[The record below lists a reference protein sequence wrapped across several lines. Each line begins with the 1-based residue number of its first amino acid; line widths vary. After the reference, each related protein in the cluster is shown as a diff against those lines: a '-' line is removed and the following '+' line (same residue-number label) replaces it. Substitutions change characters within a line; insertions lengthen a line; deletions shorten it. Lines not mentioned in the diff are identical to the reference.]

1 MIVKKFLKIPLAG
14 FSFILFLIAFI
25 LFLYFF
31 TSVPEQQ
38 LNDWL
43 GYYLSRSIG
52 YKVTIESIN
61 RDIWRGLN
69 LKGIKIYYE
78 SDAKLLPVG
87 SIGSITATYSIRD
100 IIFYNIHLESLRI
113 DDLDLTLLPQ
123 QKLIAASP
131 AKPETKGGKPPN
143 IAGIAVDKFELN
155 RGRLSMPLGSQ
166 EVEFEI
172 PKLAGS
178 FRNLGEMAT
187 LKIDTLS
194 IMCPQKDLEIKNLAV
209 TLSLADSAWLV
220 ENLTLQ
226 TGRSNIALLGKFGK
240 LKSPDLNMTFKF
252 DPLDLRDVGK
262 AAGID
267 LQGRFTAVGNV
278 EGGLNRLTGELRGDG
293 DLFGYEIRGFLT
305 NYNLAKSN
313 LGIADFSGTIFKS
326 PITGSGN
333 LNLAATPPEFA
344 FTGNIKELNLENIGV
359 GIYSAFTGHID
370 LQGTGLAENNMK
382 MDISCQLTQADI
394 DVYHFDRAQGTIDFD
409 INRLHFAPG
418 FQAEYKH
425 AIMTIGGDLEYTG
438 DIDIRG
444 TAHFGD
450 LSDFKNQ
457 TFISD
462 LDGTGEARFAVTG
475 RTEDFD
481 FTASF
486 DSDSCRFFGLV
497 VDTLSLDANLKS
509 VISHKV
515 GTVVGTWKGG
525 NVYSVPVDSGY
536 YSVVISGEKYF
547 VDRLFWENAD
557 GSMSLAGSY
566 DNGTIPPSLVVD
578 SLRAVVLN
586 DSIYNIEPL
595 AIDLY
600 DKEIEFDSFEL
611 HSGPGSLGLSG
622 TITYD
627 GQMDLAVNADGIEIE
642 PIMKYFVADRLIR
655 GVFSGNLLVRGD
667 LNSPAFSAEISLVN
681 MIVDDISLG
690 RIDIRADYAESM
702 LYLNPAELEGDGSLY
717 TLTGSFPINLSM
729 TSDQPR
735 FPQEQIDAHLI
746 ATGNSVVLMPV
757 FVSSVEDFEGGF
769 SADVSFSGTYD
780 NPLVDG
786 VFGITDGRIKLLELI
801 NPISEINAT
810 GRMKNDFVY
819 IDQLTGYIV
828 AVKNGKTKE
837 PAGKVRNSSRSGDKA
852 QRGLIS
858 GSGSIELIELG
869 LFKYD
874 LAFSGTDCDF
884 STDAYDIQGTADFHL
899 TVTGSNPPV
908 VGGTVQIKRLDMK
921 EPFES
926 FSTGAAEDA
935 EVLEDSTM
943 WGIKLDISATN
954 NIWIK
959 NPEANMELGG
969 DILVSEERGIFST
982 LGQLDVIRGDFY
994 LFNLKF
1000 AINKGVMTFSDI
1012 SNIDP
1017 DLNFEV
1023 STRIME
1029 SSLGPDNKPVSNY
1042 SNFDLLITGTL
1053 TNPQIKTAEGSGYS
1067 DQDILKILF
1076 ESQLGGGLATTDARG
1091 NFAQRIIDNAR
1102 DYLLINNPFER
1113 TGIIDEFDYNP
1124 HAQDQNGNASISIA
1138 KYISPK
1144 LFLRYSQPLSFGAT
1158 GQTIGFEYIFNDN
1171 LSFEGQQGTNK
1182 DEGVSFDIK
1191 FRYEY

>member
-1 MIVKKFLKIPLAG
+1 MKKFLKIPLAG
-14 FSFILFLIAFI
+14 FSFILFLIAFV

-69 LKGIKIYYE
+69 LRGIKIFYE

-100 IIFYNIHLESLRI
+100 IIFYDIHLRSLQI
-113 DDLDLTLLPQ
+113 NDLDLTMQPK
-123 QKLIAASP
+123 QKLIAAS
-131 AKPETKGGKPPN
+131 ASKPESKSSKPPG

-155 RGRLSMPLGSQ
+155 RARLSIPLGSQ

-178 FRNLGEMAT
+178 FRNLAEMAT

-194 IMCPQKDLEIKNLAV
+194 ILCPQKDLEIKNFEA

-220 ENLTLQ
+220 ENLKLQ

-252 DPLDLRDVGK
+252 DPLDLGEVGK
-262 AAGID
+262 VAGAD
-267 LQGRFTAVGNV
+267 LQGKFTAVGNV
-278 EGGLNRLTGELRGDG
+278 DGGLNKLTGELRGDG
-293 DLFGYEIRGFLT
+293 DLFGYEIRDFLT
-305 NYNLAKSN
+305 NYSLAKSN

-333 LNLAATPPEFA
+333 LNLAATPPEFT

-359 GIYSAFTGHID
+359 GIYSAFSGRID
-370 LQGTGLAENNMK
+370 LQGAGLAENNMK
-382 MDISCQLTQADI
+382 MKISCQLTQADI

-409 INRLHFAPG
+409 INRLHFTPG
-418 FQAEYKH
+418 FQADYKH
-425 AIMTIGGDLEYTG
+425 AIITIGGDLEYAG
-438 DIDIRG
+438 DIEIQG
-444 TAHFGD
+444 AAHFGD

-481 FTASF
+481 FTGSF
-486 DSDSCRFFGLV
+486 DSDSCRFFGLTA
-497 VDTLSLDANLKS
+497 DTLSLDVNLKS

-515 GTVVGTWKGG
+515 GTVVGSWKGG

-595 AIDLY
+595 VIDLY
-600 DKEIEFDSFEL
+600 DKEIEIDSFEL

-627 GQMDLAVNADGIEIE
+627 GQMDLTVNADGIEIE
-642 PIMKYFVADRLIR
+642 PIMKYFVADRRIQ

-667 LNSPAFSAEISLVN
+667 LNSPAFSTEISLVN

-690 RIDIRADYAESM
+690 RIDIRADYAESR
-702 LYLNPAELEGDGSLY
+702 LYLNPVELEGDGSLY
-717 TLTGSFPINLSM
+717 TLTGSLPVNLSLG
-729 TSDQPR
+729 SDQPR
-735 FPQEQIDAHLI
+735 FPQGQIDARLI
-746 ATGNSVVLMPV
+746 ASGNSIILMPV
-757 FVSSVEDFEGGF
+757 FVSSVESFDCGF
-769 SADVSFSGTYD
+769 SADVNFSGSYND
-780 NPLVDG
+780 PQVDG
-786 VFGITDGRIKLLELI
+786 VFAMTNGRIKLIELV
-801 NPISEINAT
+801 NPISGINVT
-810 GRMKNDFVY
+810 GRMKNNHIY
-819 IDQLTGYIV
+819 IDSLAGYIV
-828 AVKNGKTKE
+828 SMKNGRINE
-837 PAGKVRNSSRSGDKA
+837 PTGKARDGSSSQGKIK
-852 QRGLIS
+852 RGLIS
-858 GSGSIELIELG
+858 GSGSIELVELG

-874 LAFSGTDCDF
+874 LTFSGTDCDF
-884 STDAYDIQGTADFHL
+884 STDAYDIQGTADFKL
-899 TVTGSNPPV
+899 TVTGSNPPA

-926 FSTGAAEDA
+926 FSTGAPEEA
-935 EVLEDSTM
+935 EVIEDSTM
-943 WGIKLDISATN
+943 WGLKLDISATN

-959 NPEANMELGG
+959 NPEANMELSG
-969 DILVSEERGIFST
+969 DVLVSEERGIYST

-994 LFNLKF
+994 LFNLRFKISNGTMVF
-1000 AINKGVMTFSDI
+1000 NDI

-1017 DLNFEV
+1017 DINFEV
-1023 STRIME
+1023 STRITE
-1029 SSLGPDNKPVSNY
+1029 RTQGSENNY

-1067 DQDILKILF
+1067 DQDILKILI
-1076 ESQLGGGLATTDARG
+1076 ESQLGGGLEKITTG
-1091 NFAQRIIDNAR
+1091 SGFAQQIMENAR

-1113 TGIIDEFDYNP
+1113 TGVIDEFDINP
-1124 HAQDQNGNASISIA
+1124 HAQDQNGGASISVA

-1171 LSFEGQQGTNK
+1171 LSFEGKQGTNK

-1191 FRYEY
+1191 LRYEY